1 MTAPAGR
8 PRLGVLSS
16 ALRRLTPAEVCA
28 TASRLGLAG
37 VEWALGDDDASGV
50 GTGPRAGHRLRRLA
64 TEAGI
69 EVCGLAVQDAGLM
82 QDDRDGRSLVRHAQL
97 AAAAGAPHLRVFAPP
112 YGGRDV
118 DSELRQLAAR
128 LCAGAQAAEQLGVA
142 LLVEMSPGTIVPGP
156 EWFARLATLADPS
169 SIGAVYDP
177 GSMMIE
183 GHVAPL
189 LAVAT
194 LGRRLRHVHVK
205 DVAPCR
211 DGAMWRWTHVPPGRG
226 MVRWA
231 EVVEALTRAGYG
243 GWFVIDHTGGEP
255 TPQQLQQDLAA
266 FQALTEPAAAAR
278 R

>member
-1 MTAPAGR
+1 MTAPAR

-28 TASRLGLAG
+28 TASSLGLAG
-37 VEWALGDDDASGV
+37 VEWALGDDDGSGV
-50 GTGPRAGHRLRRLA
+50 GTGLRAGDRLRRLA

-82 QDDRDGRSLVRHAQL
+82 RDGRDLVRHAQF

-194 LGRRLRHVHVK
+194 LERRLMHVHVK

-211 DGAMWRWTHVPPGRG
+211 EGATRQWTHVPPGRG
-226 MVRWA
+226 MVPWV

-243 GWFVIDHTGGEP
+243 GWCVIDHTGGEP
-255 TPQQLQQDLAA
+255 TPQQLQQDLVA
-266 FQALTEPAAAAR
+266 FQALAEPAAAAR

>member
-1 MTAPAGR
+1 MTAPAR

-28 TASRLGLAG
+28 TASSLGLAG
-37 VEWALGDDDASGV
+37 VEWALGDDDGSGV
-50 GTGPRAGHRLRRLA
+50 GTGPRAGDRLRRLA

-82 QDDRDGRSLVRHAQL
+82 QDDRDGRGLVRHAQL
-97 AAAAGAPHLRVFAPP
+97 AAAAGAPHLRVFPPP
-112 YGGRDV
+112 YGGGEV
-118 DSELRQLAAR
+118 ESELRQLAAR
-128 LCAGAQAAEQLGVA
+128 LCAGAQAAEQFGVA

-156 EWFARLATLADPS
+156 EWFARLAALAAPA

-183 GHVAPL
+183 GHVAPV

-205 DVAPCR
+205 DVPPR
-211 DGAMWRWTHVPPGRG
+211 HEGAAWRWAHVPPGRG
-226 MVRWA
+226 MVPWA
-231 EVVEALTRAGYG
+231 AVVGTLTRAGYG

-255 TPQQLQQDLAA
+255 TPQQLQQDLTA
-266 FQALTEPAAAAR
+266 FRALTEPAAAAR
-278 R
+278 L